1 MKHLKTFEAYVG
13 PIFPN
18 SKFTQ
23 EDMDELHDMFQDV
36 AITYKIKDM
45 TIETSN
51 LIPSHILFAA
61 YDDPDGEDN
70 QYIIGQYSNPV
81 DTFRDYITGKYRPLG
96 WNSFIDIKLFDNV
109 DEIIETLRDNF
120 IPQVK
125 SELGWFIPNENL
137 NNGALINGMT
147 ITEEENEMETPYTAV
162 SITFAK
168 KDV

>member
-1 MKHLKTFEAYVG
+1 MKHLKTFESYVG
-13 PIFPN
+13 PIFPD

-23 EDMDELHDMFQDV
+23 EDMDELHEMFQDF
-36 AITYKIKDM
+36 AITYNIKDM

-51 LIPSHILFAA
+51 SIPSHILFAA
-61 YDDPDGEDN
+61 YDDPDAEVN
-70 QYIIGQYSNPV
+70 QYIIGQYRNP
-81 DTFRDYITGKYRPLG
+81 
-96 WNSFIDIKLFDNV
+96 FIDIKLFNNI

-137 NNGALINGMT
+137 KNGALINGMT

-162 SITFAK
+162 SITFTK
-168 KDV
+168 KDI

>member
-18 SKFTQ
+18 SKFTK
-23 EDMDELHDMFQDV
+23 EDMDELHEMFQDV
-36 AITYKIKDM
+36 AITYNIKDM

-51 LIPSHILFAA
+51 SIPSHILFAA

-70 QYIIGQYSNPV
+70 QYIIGQ
-81 DTFRDYITGKYRPLG
+81 FRNDLLKVEM
-96 WNSFIDIKLFDNV
+96 SFIDIKLFDNV

-137 NNGALINGMT
+137 KNGVLINGMT
-147 ITEEENEMETPYTAV
+147 ITEEDDETETPYTAV

>member
-23 EDMDELHDMFQDV
+23 EDMDELHEMFQDF

-45 TIETSN
+45 TIETDS
-51 LIPSHILFAA
+51 LEIPSHIQFAA
-61 YDDPDGEDN
+61 YDDPDGDVN
-70 QYIIGQYSNPV
+70 QYIIGQSKYSAS
-81 DTFRDYITGKYRPLG
+81 F
-96 WNSFIDIKLFDNV
+96 SFIDIKLFDNI

-137 NNGALINGMT
+137 KNGALINGMT
-147 ITEEENEMETPYTAV
+147 ITEEDDETETPYTAV
-162 SITFAK
+162 SITFAQ

>member
-1 MKHLKTFEAYVG
+1 MKHLKTFEAYLG

-18 SKFTQ
+18 SKFTK
-23 EDMDELHDMFQDV
+23 EDMDELHEMFQDV
-36 AITYKIKDM
+36 AITYNIKDM
-45 TIETSN
+45 TIETSHS
-51 LIPSHILFAA
+51 IPSHILFAA

-70 QYIIGQYSNPV
+70 QDIIGQ
-81 DTFRDYITGKYRPLG
+81 FRNDLLKVEM
-96 WNSFIDIKLFDNV
+96 SFIDIKLFDNV
-109 DEIIETLRDNF
+109 EEIIETLRDNF

-137 NNGALINGMT
+137 KNGALINGMT

>member
-1 MKHLKTFEAYVG
+1 MKHLKEFQTFEAYVG

-18 SKFTQ
+18 SKFTK
-23 EDMDELHDMFQDV
+23 EDMDELHEMFQDV
-36 AITYKIKDM
+36 AITYNIKDM

-61 YDDPDGEDN
+61 YDDPDAEDN
-70 QYIIGQYSNPV
+70 QYIIGQ
-81 DTFRDYITGKYRPLG
+81 FRNDLLKVEM
-96 WNSFIDIKLFDNV
+96 SFIDIKLFDNV

>member
-18 SKFTQ
+18 SKFTK
-23 EDMDELHDMFQDV
+23 EDMDELHEMFQDV
-36 AITYKIKDM
+36 AITYNIKDM

-70 QYIIGQYSNPV
+70 QYIIGQ
-81 DTFRDYITGKYRPLG
+81 FRNDLLKVEM
-96 WNSFIDIKLFDNV
+96 SFIDIKLFDNV
-109 DEIIETLRDNF
+109 EEIIETLRDNF

-137 NNGALINGMT
+137 KNGALINGMT
-147 ITEEENEMETPYTAV
+147 ITEEDDETETPYTAV

>member
-1 MKHLKTFEAYVG
+1 MKHLKTFEAYLG

-18 SKFTQ
+18 SKFTK
-23 EDMDELHDMFQDV
+23 EDMDELHEMFQDF
-36 AITYKIKDM
+36 AITYNIKDM
-45 TIETSN
+45 TIETSHS
-51 LIPSHILFAA
+51 IPSHILFAA
-61 YDDPDGEDN
+61 YDDPDDGEIN
-70 QYIIGQYSNPV
+70 QYIIGQ
-81 DTFRDYITGKYRPLG
+81 FRNDLLKVEM
-96 WNSFIDIKLFDNV
+96 SFIDIKLFDNV
-109 DEIIETLRDNF
+109 EEIIEALRDNF

-137 NNGALINGMT
+137 KNGALINGMT

>member
-1 MKHLKTFEAYVG
+1 MKHLKTFEAYKG

-23 EDMDELHDMFQDV
+23 EDMDELHEMFQDF
-36 AITYKIKDM
+36 AITYNIKDM
-45 TIETSN
+45 TIETSHS
-51 LIPSHILFAA
+51 IPSHILFAA
-61 YDDPDGEDN
+61 YDDPDGDVN
-70 QYIIGQYSNPV
+70 QYIIGQ
-81 DTFRDYITGKYRPLG
+81 FRNDLLKVEM
-96 WNSFIDIKLFDNV
+96 SFIDIKLFDNV

-137 NNGALINGMT
+137 KNGVLINGMT

>member
-23 EDMDELHDMFQDV
+23 EDMDELHEMFQDV
-36 AITYKIKDM
+36 AITYNIKDM

-51 LIPSHILFAA
+51 SIPSHILFAA
-61 YDDPDGEDN
+61 YDDPDDGEIN
-70 QYIIGQYSNPV
+70 QYIIGQ
-81 DTFRDYITGKYRPLG
+81 FRNDLLKVEM
-96 WNSFIDIKLFDNV
+96 SFIDIKLFDNV
-109 DEIIETLRDNF
+109 EEIIETLRDNF

-137 NNGALINGMT
+137 KNGVLINGMT

>member
-1 MKHLKTFEAYVG
+1 MKHLKTFEAYLG

-23 EDMDELHDMFQDV
+23 EDMDELHEMFQDV
-36 AITYKIKDM
+36 AITYNIKDM

-61 YDDPDGEDN
+61 DDDPDAEDN
-70 QYIIGQYSNPV
+70 QYIIGQ
-81 DTFRDYITGKYRPLG
+81 FRNDLLKVEV
-96 WNSFIDIKLFDNV
+96 SFIDIKLFDNIE
-109 DEIIETLRDNF
+109 EIIEALRDNF

-137 NNGALINGMT
+137 KNGVLINGMT

>member
-18 SKFTQ
+18 SKFTKK
-23 EDMDELHDMFQDV
+23 DMDELHEMFQDV
-36 AITYKIKDM
+36 AITYNIKDM
-45 TIETSN
+45 TIETSHS
-51 LIPSHILFAA
+51 IPSHILFAA
-61 YDDPDGEDN
+61 YDDPDAEDN
-70 QYIIGQYSNPV
+70 QYIIGQ
-81 DTFRDYITGKYRPLG
+81 FRNDLLKVEM
-96 WNSFIDIKLFDNV
+96 SFIDIKLFDNV

-137 NNGALINGMT
+137 KNGALINGMT
-147 ITEEENEMETPYTAV
+147 ITEEDDETETPYTAV

>member
-18 SKFTQ
+18 SKFTK
-23 EDMDELHDMFQDV
+23 EDMDELHEMFQDV
-36 AITYKIKDM
+36 AITYNIKDM

-70 QYIIGQYSNPV
+70 QYIIGQ
-81 DTFRDYITGKYRPLG
+81 FRNDLLKVEM
-96 WNSFIDIKLFDNV
+96 SFIDIKLFDNV

-137 NNGALINGMT
+137 KNGVLINGMT

>member
-23 EDMDELHDMFQDV
+23 EDMDELHEMFQDFAV
-36 AITYKIKDM
+36 TYNIKDM
-45 TIETSN
+45 TIETSHS
-51 LIPSHILFAA
+51 IPSHILFAA
-61 YDDPDGEDN
+61 YDDPDDGEIN
-70 QYIIGQYSNPV
+70 QYIIGQSRNDLLKV
-81 DTFRDYITGKYRPLG
+81 EM
-96 WNSFIDIKLFDNV
+96 SFIDIKLFDNV

-137 NNGALINGMT
+137 KIGALINGMT
-147 ITEEENEMETPYTAV
+147 ITEEENEIETPYTAV

-168 KDV
+168 KD

>member
-1 MKHLKTFEAYVG
+1 MKHLKTFEAYLG

-18 SKFTQ
+18 SKFTK
-23 EDMDELHDMFQDV
+23 EDMDELHEMFQDV
-36 AITYKIKDM
+36 AITYNIKDM

-51 LIPSHILFAA
+51 SIPSHILFAA

-70 QYIIGQYSNPV
+70 QYIIGQ
-81 DTFRDYITGKYRPLG
+81 FRNDLLKVEM
-96 WNSFIDIKLFDNV
+96 SFIDIKLFDNV
-109 DEIIETLRDNF
+109 EEIIEALRDNF

-137 NNGALINGMT
+137 KNGVLINGMT

-168 KDV
+168 KDI

>member
-18 SKFTQ
+18 SKFTK
-23 EDMDELHDMFQDV
+23 EDMDELHEMFKDV
-36 AITYKIKDM
+36 AITYNIKDM

-51 LIPSHILFAA
+51 SIPSHILFAA

-70 QYIIGQYSNPV
+70 QYIIGQ
-81 DTFRDYITGKYRPLG
+81 FRNDLLKVEM
-96 WNSFIDIKLFDNV
+96 SFIDIKLFDNIE
-109 DEIIETLRDNF
+109 EIIETLRDNF

-137 NNGALINGMT
+137 KNGVLINGMT